1 MLRMFVGADI
11 DLFHCVDARRAMG
24 REKAF
29 GSALAPSLTSALT
42 TVPEVVIVLAADPR
56 SGWIVNMATELV
68 SSPESASLKGS
79 ISMFDSARF
88 LLLSTLV
95 ASISVGAPMDVK
107 QPADAVKEKPAAQE
121 EKGEK
126 GEYQPPPPV
135 VTEHTI
141 TLPGGKILNYKAITG
156 YLLIRDIKPET
167 QSGRDSGKES
177 AKESVQDQ
185 LDPSKGKPMAQ
196 IFFVAYIVD
205 GVDDAG
211 TRPVTFAF
219 NGGPG
224 SASVWL
230 HMGGIG
236 PRRVVLSD
244 RGEALPPPAKITDNE
259 STWLE
264 RTDLVFIDPV
274 STGFSR
280 PVRGEDPKQFYGY
293 KQDLASVG
301 DFIRIWTTRYSR
313 WSSPK
318 ILAGESYGTT
328 RAAGLSEYLQDR
340 YGMYVNGIV
349 LISSVLNFQ
358 TLEFEPG
365 NDVPYPLYLPT
376 YAATAWYH
384 KRLPP
389 DLQKLP
395 LREVLSQ
402 TEAFSSAEYLLTLAR
417 GDAVSQS
424 DSDRVANQL
433 SRFTGLDAGYIK
445 QENLRE
451 PIERFTND
459 LLKGQNRSVGR
470 YDSRFTGIRLHPGTD
485 TVDFDPSDEAVNGP
499 FTAAFND
506 YVRRELKFETDLPY
520 ETIAEVNPWNLAENK
535 YLDVASSLK
544 EAMSRNPY
552 LKIWVCCGYYDLA
565 TPYFAAQSV
574 VRGMNLDP
582 AIRDNIQFTFYESG
596 HMLYIERGAREK
608 LNDDLDRFLT
618 GALSAKPVSNTER

>member
-1 MLRMFVGADI
+1 
-11 DLFHCVDARRAMG
+11 
-24 REKAF
+24 
-29 GSALAPSLTSALT
+29 
-42 TVPEVVIVLAADPR
+42 
-56 SGWIVNMATELV
+56 
-68 SSPESASLKGS
+68 
-79 ISMFDSARF
+79 
-88 LLLSTLV
+88 
-95 ASISVGAPMDVK
+95 
-107 QPADAVKEKPAAQE
+107 
-121 EKGEK
+121 
-126 GEYQPPPPV
+126 
-135 VTEHTI
+135 
-141 TLPGGKILNYKAITG
+141 LPDGKTLNYKAITG
-156 YLLIRDIKPET
+156 YLLIRDTKQENQPEKE
-167 QSGRDSGKES
+167 SGKES
-177 AKESVQDQ
+177 GKEGGQDQ
-185 LDPSKGKPMAQ
+185 LDPSRGKPKAQ
-196 IFFVAYIVD
+196 IFFVAYLVDSAD
-205 GVDDAG
+205 GVA

-244 RGEALPPPAKITDNE
+244 QGEALPPPAKITDNE

-264 RTDLVFIDPV
+264 KTDLVFIDPV

-280 PVRGEDPKQFYGY
+280 PVRGEDAKQFYGY

-358 TLEFEPG
+358 TLDFEPG

-389 DLQKLP
+389 DLQQLP
-395 LREVLSQ
+395 LRDVLSQ
-402 TEAFSSAEYLLTLAR
+402 TESFSSTEYLLALAR
-417 GDAVSQS
+417 GDAVSGS
-424 DSDRVANQL
+424 DAEHVVNQL
-433 SRFTGLDAGYIK
+433 ARFTGLGANYIK
-445 QENLRE
+445 QESLRE
-451 PIERFTND
+451 PIDRFTND
-459 LLKGQNRSVGR
+459 LLKDQNRSVGR
-470 YDSRFTGIRLHPGTD
+470 YDSRFTGIRIHPGTD
-485 TVDFDPSDEAVNGP
+485 TEDFDPSDEAVNGP

-535 YLDVASSLK
+535 YLDVATNMK

-565 TPYFAAQSV
+565 TPYYAAEAV

-582 AIRDNIQFTFYESG
+582 AIRNNINFTFYESG
-596 HMLYIERGAREK
+596 HMLYIEKGAREQLK
-608 LNDDLDRFLT
+608 IDLDQFLS
-618 GALSAKPVSNTER
+618 GALGPKPVSNTER